1 MTWLVRFF
9 ILLFVLLTA
18 GSNQRTVSK
27 FRSGPYSNLE
37 QHYNLLK
44 NTKFTPLQPERDS
57 RVFQIVDKEEDDI
70 PSRTKKAAPYAT
82 LIFSFL
88 SISGLLFIFQCR
100 FKNRAYNSSLS
111 LNSHPLYIQLR
122 TIRI

>member
-1 MTWLVRFF
+1 MMWLVRFF

-27 FRSGPYSNLE
+27 SPSDLYSNLE
-37 QHYNLLK
+37 QQYNFLK
-44 NTKFTPLQPERDS
+44 NTKYTPLQPERDS
-57 RVFQIVDKEEDDI
+57 RTFQIADNEEDDI
-70 PSRTKKAAPYAT
+70 TSKVKKSAPYAI

-88 SISGLLFIFQCR
+88 SISGLLSIFQSR
-100 FKNRAYNSSLS
+100 VKNRAHNSSLT
-111 LNSHPLYIQLR
+111 LNSYPLYIQLR